1 VNDAVLRAL
10 RVFGLRPFKARDFA
24 KRLGYSEG
32 YVRNVISEA
41 VASGEVLAYVCEEDK
56 RAKVYRINSTII
68 RKAILKGGE
77 EKKNIIE
84 ALGLEGKYSGAYVAL
99 LNGEV
104 VDYDDDLY
112 ALSDRVFTN
121 YGSDEVVVTN
131 VGIPR
136 KITTMEL

>member
-41 VASGEVLAYVCEEDK
+41 VASGEVLAYVSDEDK
-56 RAKVYRINSTII
+56 RAKVYRINLTII

-84 ALGLEGKYSGAYVAL
+84 ALGLEGEYSGAYVAL

-121 YGSDEVVVTN
+121 YGLDEVVVTN

-136 KITTMEL
+136 RITTMEL

>member
-1 VNDAVLRAL
+1 MNDAVLRAL

-41 VASGEVLAYVCEEDK
+41 VASGEVLAYVSDEDK
-56 RAKVYRINSTII
+56 RAKVYRINLTII

-84 ALGLEGKYSGAYVAL
+84 ALGLEGEYSGAYVAL

-121 YGSDEVVVTN
+121 YGLDEVVVTN

-136 KITTMEL
+136 RITTMEL

>member
-10 RVFGLRPFKARDFA
+10 RAFGLGPFKARDFA

-41 VASGEVLAYVCEEDK
+41 VASGEVLAYISDEDK

-121 YGSDEVVVTN
+121 YGLDEVVVTN